1 VTVPRRG
8 KGRGGKGGHEPRSRV
23 RFREVQVLEF
33 LREGRTQHQIA
44 DALGISQPA
53 VSKIVQRVEER
64 LLTDLAYK
72 TERQRARQTL
82 RLEHLYGQA
91 MQAWQDSKQEDVRRR
106 QRKTDHGSGTAS
118 TIAELIS
125 ENRHGDPRYLDEA
138 RKALADLR
146 KVWGV
151 DAPDRVSIDATA
163 SFTTMTDEA
172 LELELA
178 RYLRLMQVAS
188 PTIDAQPVLPDT
200 DGDDPNET
208 K

>member
-1 VTVPRRG
+1 
-8 KGRGGKGGHEPRSRV
+8 
-23 RFREVQVLEF
+23 VQVLEF
-33 LREGRTQHQIA
+33 LREGRTQNQIA
-44 DALGISQPA
+44 DALEISQPA
-53 VSKIVQRVEER
+53 VSRIVQRVEER
-64 LLTDLAYK
+64 LLADLAYK

-82 RLEHLYGQA
+82 RLEHIYGQA
-91 MQAWQDSKQEDVRRR
+91 IQAWQDSKQEGVRRR
-106 QRKTDHGSGTAS
+106 QRKTDHGGGTAS
-118 TIAELIS
+118 TIAELTS

-172 LELELA
+172 LDLELE
-178 RYLRLMQVAS
+178 RYLRLRQLAS
-188 PTIDAQPVLPDT
+188 PAIDAQPVLPDT
-200 DGDDPNET
+200 DGDESDES